1 MPSLGLVPTP
11 RTVAWTAWTP
21 GIVLCL
27 VLLFVMAFRWV
38 RMEPIPDL
46 PRVEER
52 AQRPLGFLQSVSLLL
67 LAACA
72 VVFLAQT
79 LAGGYLANAYAS
91 REDVYGVF
99 HRLGLERMAVLPFQA
114 VRVAHTTMAVIWVV
128 GIWMSASLYIGLLLG
143 GREKP
148 WHRPLTYL
156 ALAVLAVSVV
166 GTLVGVYASVRG
178 WLGRNWDL
186 LGSEGTAYLEM
197 GRLWRAGIAVGFV
210 AWTAVFVSTLRSAEV
225 RWRPFLRLLMFSGV
239 CITAAFFASFLY
251 RADSHWVIIDYW
263 RWWVVHHWV
272 EGIFGF
278 FQLLVIGWFFA
289 GLGLVKGEEVTK
301 SLYLEGSLVLLAG
314 FLAVGHHFWW
324 IGEPPLWLGIGSVFS
339 TLEVLPLV
347 LLFNSALRVT
357 WSKKEGPQTVHRL
370 PLAFLWAS
378 ALWQFIGSGALGL
391 VINLPVVNYYE
402 HGTFLTVA
410 HSHGSF
416 LGAFG
421 LLALGMLLY
430 VARHAIPEGWHD
442 RRLWTSFWL
451 VNIGLTLMLV
461 VSVIPIGV
469 LQLQRAVQVDY
480 AAARSL
486 AFYQE
491 PVVLLFNKLRL
502 PGDTCIIIGAALLVV
517 EVVPKTLRTL
527 FERPAIRGVGE

>member
-1 MPSLGLVPTP
+1 M
-11 RTVAWTAWTP
+11 
-21 GIVLCL
+21 
-27 VLLFVMAFRWV
+27 
-38 RMEPIPDL
+38 
-46 PRVEER
+46 
-52 AQRPLGFLQSVSLLL
+52 
-67 LAACA
+67 
-72 VVFLAQT
+72 
-79 LAGGYLANAYAS
+79 
-91 REDVYGVF
+91 
-99 HRLGLERMAVLPFQA
+99 
-114 VRVAHTTMAVIWVV
+114 
-128 GIWMSASLYIGLLLG
+128 YIGLLLG

-156 ALAVLAVSVV
+156 ALVVLAVSVA

-197 GRLWRAGIAVGFV
+197 GRLWRTGIAVGFV

-225 RWRPFLRLLMFSGV
+225 RWRPFLRLLMFNGI

-324 IGEPPLWLGIGSVFS
+324 IGEPSLWLGIGSVFS

-370 PLAFLWAS
+370 PLAFFWAS

-402 HGTFLTVA
+402 HGSFLTVA

-442 RRLWTSFWL
+442 RRLWACFWL

-491 PVVLLFNKLRL
+491 PVVSLFNKLRL
-502 PGDTCIIIGAALLVV
+502 PGDTCIIVGAALLVV

-527 FERPAIRGVGE
+527 FEQPTIRGVGE